1 MVRDGSSCIVV
12 MALLIGGLSVFGNTF
27 AKVRF
32 VSAIYIYIFYI
43 FYIYIFYIVSYTESW
58 LNCMLYV
65 I

>member
-32 VSAIYIYIFYI
+32 VSPIYILFATCFI
-43 FYIYIFYIVSYTESW
+43 
-58 LNCMLYV
+58 LYHIQKV
-65 I
+65 G